1 VTRAFYALGRPQQS
15 AFRLAVAAVRD
26 SHPGIT
32 PQEVAFASLE
42 IERPAIERT
51 HTLCLYDRVEDLL
64 ALTPKAD
71 RSLIEDALFG
81 GARPCP

>member
-1 VTRAFYALGRPQQS
+1 MRRAFYALDRARQA
-15 AFRLAVAAVRD
+15 AFRQAVSAVRRGRAPD
-26 SHPGIT
+26 
-32 PQEVAFASLE
+32 A
-42 IERPAIERT
+42 IERAWAELGILGAVERT